1 MIRPFSFEGGV
12 FRILDQRLLPAREE
26 WIECRRASDV
36 ADAIRT
42 LAVRGAPAIGIA
54 AAFGIALEAGMG
66 RAYLQEA
73 AQVLIETR
81 PTAVNLGWAV
91 LRCMETAGKTS
102 DTDLVRRLLE
112 EASAIWNEEIG
123 ANEAI
128 AEHGL
133 ALFTGGPAM
142 YTLLTHCNAGALA
155 TGGIGTALG
164 VVKKLHEKGM
174 LERVYMDETRPLLQ
188 GARLTAYELSMEG
201 VPCTLIADS
210 TAGWLMRLGRIDAVV
225 IGADRIASNLD
236 TANKIGSYSLAVLAR
251 AHGIPF
257 YVAAPTSTFDR
268 IISSGETIPIEERG
282 PEEVLELKGTMVAPR
297 VDVFNP
303 AFDVVPARLITAI
316 VTEKGVL
323 RP

>member
-174 LERVYMDETRPLLQ
+174 LERVYMD
-188 GARLTAYELSMEG
+188 
-201 VPCTLIADS
+201 
-210 TAGWLMRLGRIDAVV
+210 
-225 IGADRIASNLD
+225 
-236 TANKIGSYSLAVLAR
+236 
-251 AHGIPF
+251 
-257 YVAAPTSTFDR
+257 
-268 IISSGETIPIEERG
+268 
-282 PEEVLELKGTMVAPR
+282 
-297 VDVFNP
+297 
-303 AFDVVPARLITAI
+303 
-316 VTEKGVL
+316 
-323 RP
+323 